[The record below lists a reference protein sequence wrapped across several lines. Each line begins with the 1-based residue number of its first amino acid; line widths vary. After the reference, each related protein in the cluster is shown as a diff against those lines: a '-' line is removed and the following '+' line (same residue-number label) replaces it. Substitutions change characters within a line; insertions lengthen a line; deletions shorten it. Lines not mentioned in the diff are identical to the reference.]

1 MVEFR
6 SIGVLGVGNMGGALV
21 RGLLHAKL
29 ATPNQVHVYDA
40 MVGTM
45 DALVAETGVK
55 AAEGA
60 GDLFQQCDVVVL
72 AVKPQIF
79 HHIAPG
85 LQKTATGEERV
96 ILSVMAGVTTAHLRG
111 YFPPAWKVVRV
122 MPNLP
127 LSVGEGATAI
137 ETDGHSEGTLL
148 LAERIFSA
156 AGRTA
161 RVTSGQMDAV
171 TGLSGSG
178 PMYVFEFVEGLI
190 AGGVK
195 AGLPRQAAQELTLQ
209 TLRGALHLLEKS
221 GEHPSVW
228 TARVCSPGGT
238 TIHGLHVLES
248 QGFKGTLIAA
258 VEAAVARS
266 RELSQKS

>member
-1 MVEFR
+1 MVDFR
-6 SIGVLGVGNMGGALV
+6 TIGVLGVGNMGGALV
-21 RGLLHAKL
+21 RGLVRADLAK
-29 ATPNQVHVYDA
+29 PENVWVYDS
-40 MVGTM
+40 MVDTM
-45 DALVAETGVK
+45 QKFVQSTGVQ

-60 GDLFQQCDVVVL
+60 GDLFHRCDVIVL

-85 LQKTATGEERV
+85 LRNTAQSGERTV
-96 ILSVMAGVTTAHLRG
+96 VSVMAGVTSSLLRG
-111 YFPPAWKVVRV
+111 YFPPEWKVVRV

-137 ETDGHSEGTLL
+137 EVDGHSEGTLL
-148 LAERIFSA
+148 LAERLFAA

-161 RVTSGQMDAV
+161 RVSASQMDAV

-178 PMYVFEFVEGLI
+178 PMYVFEFIEGLV

-195 AGLPRQAAQELTLQ
+195 AGLPRQAAYELAVQ
-209 TLRGALHLLEKS
+209 TVRGAVKLLEES

-228 TARVCSPGGT
+228 TSRVCSPGGT
-238 TIHGLHVLES
+238 TIHGQHVLES
-248 QGFKGTLIAA
+248 SGFKGILMAA

-266 RELSQKS
+266 KALS